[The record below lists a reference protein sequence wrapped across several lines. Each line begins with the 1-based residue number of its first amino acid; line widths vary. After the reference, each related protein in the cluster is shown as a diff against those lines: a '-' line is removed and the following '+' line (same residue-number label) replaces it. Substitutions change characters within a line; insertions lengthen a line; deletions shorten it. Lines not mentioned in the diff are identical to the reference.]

1 MKFFKI
7 FSAGLA
13 MFAMLFGAGNIVFP
27 LALGRDTGDMVL
39 YALFGFIITATI
51 VPLIGL
57 ISANL
62 ADGDYK
68 KLFKLIGRVPGSI
81 AIFLCLLLIG
91 PFAIIP
97 RCITV
102 SHSAISY
109 YVPALSLFSFS
120 ILAAITIFLF
130 TFKQSAVIDIIGR
143 FLGPLKLTLLL
154 SIVLF
159 GLYWSSTPPHYDIT
173 PSDSFFRG
181 LIDGYWTLDLLAT
194 IFFSTL
200 IFSGLRRSMNL
211 TTKKQQMIVG
221 LQAGTIGAVLLAVV
235 YAGFCVVAAMYAP
248 ALQGIDDRS
257 KILTV
262 LASII
267 LGPQAGILANITV
280 AVACLTTSVALTAVF
295 TDYLQTEIFKHKV
308 PYLTCLAI
316 TIGITTVMANLGFEK
331 IMNLIAPIVITCY
344 PALIM
349 LALVNIGHQL
359 WGWRSIKLPV
369 ALTLIATLVA
379 KYIW

>member
-27 LALGRDTGDMVL
+27 LALGRDTGDMVW

-57 ISANL
+57 VSANL

-97 RCITV
+97 RCVTV
-102 SHSAISY
+102 SHSAVSY
-109 YVPALSLFSFS
+109 YLPWLSLFSFS
-120 ILAAITIFLF
+120 LIAAAAIFGF
-130 TFKQSAVIDIIGR
+130 TFRQSAVIDIIGR

-154 SIVLF
+154 SIVIF
-159 GLYWSSTPPHYDIT
+159 GLYWSATPPSYEIT
-173 PSDSFFRG
+173 PQDSFMRG

-194 IFFSTL
+194 IFFSSL
-200 IFSGLRRSMNL
+200 IFSGLKRSLNL
-211 TTKKQQMIVG
+211 TSKKQQVIVG
-221 LQAGTIGAVLLAVV
+221 LQAGGIGAVLLALV
-235 YAGFCVVAAMYAP
+235 YAGFCIVAAMYAP
-248 ALQGIDDRS
+248 ALQGITDRS

-295 TDYLQTEIFKHKV
+295 TDYLQTEIFKNKV
-308 PYLTCLAI
+308 NYLTCLLV
-316 TIGITTVMANLGFEK
+316 TISITTVMANLGFEK
-331 IMNLIAPIVITCY
+331 IMNLIAPIVIACY

-349 LALVNIGHQL
+349 LAIVNIGHQI
-359 WGWRSIKLPV
+359 WGWRHVKLPV
-369 ALTLIATLVA
+369 ALTLVATLIV